1 MKKNTKKDEF
11 LEQLRKIPIIQV
23 ACEKVGLSRT
33 SIYRWK
39 DEDEEFKKDM
49 EKALAE
55 GESFVNDMSES
66 QVLALIKDQNWSAI
80 SFWLK
85 HHHPAYRNRVEVT
98 AVAPQEELTSEQ
110 EGVVRE
116 ALRLASLPLNTIEN
130 DPDVSTQSN
139 STRTGGEDDQ
149 GREDKDGDN
158 QE

>member
-33 SIYRWK
+33 TIYRWK

-149 GREDKDGDN
+149 GPEDKDGDN